1 MKVLWIT
8 NIMLPAISNAINR
21 PSMVFGGWL
30 EGSANAL
37 KEKVNLSI
45 ATTYDGNNI
54 VDKEIDGIRYFL
66 LPSKA
71 KMYKYDPALEKLWM
85 MVSDLIKPDIVHIH
99 GTEYPYGLAYIKA
112 CGNSNVVI
120 SLQGIL
126 SECAK
131 HYFDGISLKDRIKNF
146 RPWSFYFG
154 LDFCSAKRS
163 FQSRSISEKKLL
175 LLCENFAGR
184 TTWDK
189 SIVCSVNPTAN
200 YYEIGEALRKS
211 FYTGSWNYDDCNKY
225 TIFISQAGYPI
236 KGFHLFLKALC
247 LVKNK
252 YPHVQVRIAGPD
264 ITQSN
269 SLKSKLLQSDYGRMI
284 SDFIDKHNL
293 RENINFLGL
302 LSEDRMRSEYL
313 SANVFVS
320 PSSLENSPNSL
331 AEAQILGTPCVASFV
346 GGVSNMVEHGKT
358 GYLYRF
364 EDYVVLANYI
374 SDIFDCKYNLQ
385 ELSINERACALIR
398 HDKEAIIDA
407 ILSMYGN
414 IIENSNH
421 IE

>member
-1 MKVLWIT
+1 M
-8 NIMLPAISNAINR
+8 
-21 PSMVFGGWL
+21 
-30 EGSANAL
+30 
-37 KEKVNLSI
+37 
-45 ATTYDGNNI
+45 
-54 VDKEIDGIRYFL
+54 
-66 LPSKA
+66 
-71 KMYKYDPALEKLWM
+71 
-85 MVSDLIKPDIVHIH
+85 
-99 GTEYPYGLAYIKA
+99 
-112 CGNSNVVI
+112 
-120 SLQGIL
+120 
-126 SECAK
+126 
-131 HYFDGISLKDRIKNF
+131 
-146 RPWSFYFG
+146 
-154 LDFCSAKRS
+154 
-163 FQSRSISEKKLL
+163 
-175 LLCENFAGR
+175 
-184 TTWDK
+184 
-189 SIVCSVNPTAN
+189 
-200 YYEIGEALRKS
+200 
-211 FYTGSWNYDDCNKY
+211 
-225 TIFISQAGYPI
+225 
-236 KGFHLFLKALC
+236 
-247 LVKNK
+247 KNK